1 MMLLGSLEMVR
12 IRAARFARPINKAL
26 IVRDV
31 VLVGCG
37 QVSRGRIVPA
47 LKLLAGESVLVL
59 RHVVDIVPLGEMASA
74 LADFAPLQPRYHR
87 IAPQPGSLARL
98 LQQQEFASAAVIVA
112 TPTPWHVDH
121 ACAAL
126 AAGCPVALEKPLG
139 ASTEALEELARCL
152 EHHDARLFFPLGYY
166 LIEKGLPLLAL
177 ARSGRLTPAQLD
189 CLQGLAAN
197 DWSQLRSELG
207 AVSSVTGM
215 LREGPDERGW
225 VHSDGAG
232 GHTLET
238 FSHLVAM
245 VLPWIDEL
253 VMEEAAIGFTLQG
266 GGARSETTIF
276 ARFRGPA
283 GAAVR
288 LACQKDCP
296 SHLRQRWLRIG
307 FERGSAVMD
316 LESGRLTVD
325 AGGLSRSARLSCTV
339 KYEPQLRAFAEKV
352 AAPDTPTEYAIGRRS
367 VTISIAVRKQ
377 ALALGLCVLEPAWV
391 DQKMRQ
397 GEEDDN

>member
-1 MMLLGSLEMVR
+1 M
-12 IRAARFARPINKAL
+12 
-26 IVRDV
+26 RDV

-47 LKLLAGESVLVL
+47 LKLLAGEGTLVL
-59 RHVVDIVPLGEMASA
+59 RHVVDIVPFDEIAALG
-74 LADFAPLQPRYHR
+74 DFAPLQPRYHR
-87 IAPQPGSLARL
+87 ISAQPGALARL
-98 LQQQEFASAAVIVA
+98 LQQPEFASTAVIVA

-139 ASTEALEELARCL
+139 ASMQALDELARCVQ
-152 EHHDARLFFPLGYY
+152 HHDARLFFPLGYY

-177 ARSGRLTPAQLD
+177 ARSGRLTRAQMG

-197 DWSQLRSELG
+197 DWSRLRSQLG

-215 LREGPDERGW
+215 LREGPDARGW
-225 VHSDGAG
+225 VHADGAG

-253 VMEEAAIGFTLQG
+253 VLEDAAIGFTLQG

-283 GAAVR
+283 GATVR
-288 LACQKDCP
+288 LVCQKDCP
-296 SHLRQRWLRIG
+296 PHLRQRWMRIG
-307 FERGSAVMD
+307 FEHGSAVMD

-325 AGGLSRSARLSCTV
+325 AGGLSLSARLGSAV

-352 AAPDTPTEYAIGRRS
+352 AAPDTPTEYAVGRRS
-367 VTISIAVRKQ
+367 VAISIAVREH
-377 ALALGLCVLEPAWV
+377 ALALDLRVLDPAWV
-391 DQKMRQ
+391 DRQMRQ
-397 GEEDDN
+397 GDEDGN